1 MSIHVLPVD
10 AERDYPCLAEL
21 INSVRPGYVTAELL
35 HAWDENAP
43 LGRIRWRVVAVA
55 EGGRIVGFGDTGRDP
70 HLPAGQ
76 FWLNVIVD
84 PAYRG
89 QGIGEMLYEDVAGF
103 AWELGATSLL
113 SEVAESSPEGRRF
126 LEARGF
132 AVEEH
137 VGGGVWSLTC
147 ADEDRVSAALEAA
160 EAASTRLQALSGEQD
175 VFGGAAAP
183 VAVAEAVAN
192 GNSKG
197 TRSAASQRLER
208 TAAVRDAV
216 TRANDAY
223 RTLAFALDQ
232 LTPRRVVRVTPG
244 VYRMVRAVA

>member
-10 AERDYPCLAEL
+10 AERDYPRLAEL

-43 LGRIRWRVVAVA
+43 RGRIRWRVVAVA

-84 PAYRG
+84 PALRG
-89 QGIGEMLYEDVAGF
+89 QGIGEMLYEDVAAF
-103 AWELGATSLL
+103 AWELGATTLL
-113 SEVAESSPEGRRF
+113 SEVVESSPEGRRF

-137 VGGGVWSLTC
+137 VGGGAWSLTC
-147 ADEDRVSAALEAA
+147 ADENRVAAALEAA
-160 EAASTRLQALSGEQD
+160 EAASTRLRALSGEHD
-175 VFGGAAAP
+175 VFGGTAP
-183 VAVAEAVAN
+183 VVAVTTAAGN
-192 GNSKG
+192 RYGNSG
-197 TRSAASQRLER
+197 PRRLER
-208 TAAVRDAV
+208 TEVVRTAVM
-216 TRANDAY
+216 RANDAY
-223 RTLAFALDQ
+223 RTLARALDQ
-232 LTPRRVVRVTPG
+232 LSPRTVVHVAPG